1 MSHAKNARA
10 LAVELL
16 VRIEEAGGYTNLLLD
31 KTLAETDLSPADKR
45 LCTQIVY
52 GVTERRLTLAHI
64 VAERTKKPPEP
75 VIRCIL
81 YAGLYQLLWC
91 DRIPDSAAVNES
103 VRLCGAFRKKS
114 AGGFVNAV
122 LRGFLRDGKR
132 YALPGDPLEAMQVQY
147 SAPAALIQ
155 RLIAEHG
162 EAEAKAFLED
172 SLLPPPLTVRL
183 NTTRAT
189 ADDLAPFGAKACPQA
204 EGAYVLEAADA
215 VHSEA
220 FKKGLFHVQDLAPQ
234 ICCALLGARPG
245 ETVLDVCAAPGGK
258 SFTIA
263 ERMEDRGHVYAF
275 DLYPQ
280 RVGLIRDGAQRLGL
294 TCIRADVQDATQHRD
309 DMPLADRI
317 LCDVP
322 CSGFGVIRRKPE
334 IKYTPLDQAAA
345 LPEIQYQILE
355 TAAQYLRPGG
365 TLVYATCTVLRA
377 ENEDVVAR
385 FLASHL
391 DFSLAPLTERGQT
404 AGQMT
409 FLPQHHGSDGF
420 FAARLVRAEKEG

>member
-1 MSHAKNARA
+1 MVSQNTKTALKAKDVQIAELQGKVANAAKTTEATEA
-10 LAVELL
+10 L
-16 VRIEEAGGYTNLLLD
+16 N
-31 KTLAETDLSPADKR
+31 AE
-45 LCTQIVY
+45 I
-52 GVTERRLTLAHI
+52 
-64 VAERTKKPPEP
+64 
-75 VIRCIL
+75 
-81 YAGLYQLLWC
+81 
-91 DRIPDSAAVNES
+91 
-103 VRLCGAFRKKS
+103 
-114 AGGFVNAV
+114 
-122 LRGFLRDGKR
+122 
-132 YALPGDPLEAMQVQY
+132 
-147 SAPAALIQ
+147 AALKRQ
-155 RLIAEHG
+155 MADELVEFALKAAGARSVKV
-162 EAEAKAFLED
+162 AKAFLED

-420 FAARLVRAEKEG
+420 FAARLVRAAKEG